1 MKIILTESQLKTVV
15 NEAFDD
21 YKQSSIRG
29 KTIGKI
35 HGKLSPNKEVS
46 VGSGSGK
53 GFTSKYEKSEAKRK
67 ALIAKEKE
75 KQENG
80 YKNKKWYADISKEA
94 DRIKQDVLN
103 REKPKPVENNVD
115 INPIKIIDGDF
126 KPLKIITYAKQ
137 FENKNELRKVNP
149 TAYTKIQKMGL
160 MDKAF
165 PPENIE

>member
-1 MKIILTESQLKTVV
+1 MVEVEVPKEETAKYGIVKGDILDERTLRMTGMV
-15 NEAFDD
+15 
-21 YKQSSIRG
+21 
-29 KTIGKI
+29 
-35 HGKLSPNKEVS
+35 
-46 VGSGSGK
+46 
-53 GFTSKYEKSEAKRK
+53 
-67 ALIAKEKE
+67 
-75 KQENG
+75 
-80 YKNKKWYADISKEA
+80 
-94 DRIKQDVLN
+94 
-103 REKPKPVENNVD
+103 EKPKPVENNRD

>member
-103 REKPKPVENNVD
+103 REKPKPVED
-115 INPIKIIDGDF
+115 KKDFKPIKIINGDY

-137 FENKNELRKVNP
+137 FENKNELRKSNP

-160 MDKAF
+160 MDKVF
-165 PPENIE
+165 PPENTE